1 MAKQRRTPGARDVLN
16 TYLRILS
23 DQAKKIE
30 KTGSSTLTVDQALI
44 LSKLIE
50 AAVKIQGSTQKADKD
65 AKKNLANLTV
75 EELEALVDESKP
87 EAKQEE
93 PVES

>member
-75 EELEALVDESKP
+75 EELEALVD
-87 EAKQEE
+87 
-93 PVES
+93 